1 MNAIKTFLV
10 LILCIPILSCKEKQH
25 WIVDSESGKIRLELV
40 TDSITMPFAMEFLP
54 DGRMVVSNRPAGEMI
69 LIDVSTGEKV
79 YVRGVPA
86 VINKGDGGLLDIKP
100 DPDFA
105 NNHKLFF
112 DYSFQDEHGFSLAVE
127 TAQLEGDSLV
137 NRKRIFQARPYFD
150 KPSFY
155 GSRLLLQ
162 DDKIFITTG
171 VDYSK
176 QDSSQTLSNHLGKI
190 LRIGQDGSIPA
201 DNPFVNTPG
210 ALPEIWCYGTRNPQ
224 GLKFNP
230 FTGELW
236 ENEHGPKGGDE
247 INIIRP
253 GKNYGW
259 PVISYGIDYDD
270 KPIGAGI
277 TEKEGMEQP
286 VYYYVPSIA
295 PSGMVFYTGDRYPQW
310 KGNLFIGGMKLT
322 HLNRTVIE
330 NGKVTHEERI
340 MKEMKWRVR
349 NIVQGPDGYLY
360 VGVDGGRIL
369 KLVPEGK

>member
-1 MNAIKTFLV
+1 M
-10 LILCIPILSCKEKQH
+10 
-25 WIVDSESGKIRLELV
+25 
-40 TDSITMPFAMEFLP
+40 
-54 DGRMVVSNRPAGEMI
+54 
-69 LIDVSTGEKV
+69 
-79 YVRGVPA
+79 
-86 VINKGDGGLLDIKP
+86 
-100 DPDFA
+100 
-105 NNHKLFF
+105 
-112 DYSFQDEHGFSLAVE
+112 
-127 TAQLEGDSLV
+127 
-137 NRKRIFQARPYFD
+137 
-150 KPSFY
+150 
-155 GSRLLLQ
+155 LLQ

-190 LRIGQDGSIPA
+190 LRIRQDGSIPE

-247 INIIRP
+247 INIIKP

-259 PVISYGIDYDD
+259 PVITYGIDYDD

-322 HLNRTVIE
+322 HLNRTVLE

-340 MKEMKWRVR
+340 MEELKWRVR
-349 NIVQGPDGYLY
+349 NIAQGPDGYLY

-369 KLVPEGK
+369 KLIPVDK